1 MLALSP
7 ERAQLEAVDRHLAQ
21 CRSRIREQIRRI
33 RACRNRGGDDRTS
46 LELLS
51 LLRESQTL
59 VRWRRRQICHA
70 LVNKL
75 PLQQDVGGPA

>member
-46 LELLS
+46 LELAFAG
-51 LLRESQTL
+51 EPNP
-59 VRWRRRQICHA
+59 CA
-70 LVNKL
+70 LAPPPDL
-75 PLQQDVGGPA
+75 PCAGK